1 MSQSTETIKST
12 YPLPVYNY
20 RVTILDGDTANVL
33 GFSEVSGLSVT
44 YEPVTYKHGLSFLTG
59 AQIVPGMRQPIRVTL
74 KQGVAKNAEFLQK
87 WFNKSY
93 LEPWAMAVKRDIV
106 IDLCDEK
113 GLPVIRWKVKQ
124 ALPTKMDAPTFTAS
138 SNEVAIISMELIAA
152 DLEADYHPS

>member
-1 MSQSTETIKST
+1 MAQSTETIKSA

-20 RVTILDGDTANVL
+20 RVTILNDGAANVL
-33 GFSEVSGLSVT
+33 GFSEVSGLSVE
-44 YEPVTYKHGLSFLTG
+44 YEPVTYKHGWSFMTG
-59 AQIVPGMRQPIRVTL
+59 VQIVPGMRKPIHLTL
-74 KQGVAKNAEFLQK
+74 KRGLTRNGDFLQT
-87 WFNKSY
+87 WLNSCY
-93 LEPWAMAVKRDIV
+93 LQPWSVTGRRDIV

-124 ALPTKMDAPTFTAS
+124 ALPTKLEAPTFTAS

>member
-1 MSQSTETIKST
+1 MALSKEDVKST

-20 RVTILDGDTANVL
+20 RVTILDNSVANVL
-33 GFSEVSGLSVT
+33 GFSEVSGLSVA

-59 AQIVPGMRQPIRVTL
+59 VQIMPGMRQPIKLTL
-74 KQGVAKNAEFLQK
+74 KKGLTLNGGFLQN
-87 WFNKSY
+87 WLNSCY
-93 LEPWAMAVKRDIV
+93 AQPWLITSRRDII

-124 ALPTKMDAPTFTAS
+124 ALPTKLDAPAFTAN
-138 SNEVAIISMELIAA
+138 SNEVAIIGMELIAA

>member
-1 MSQSTETIKST
+1 MAQSTESIKSA

-20 RVTILDGDTANVL
+20 QVTILDDGVANVL

-59 AQIVPGMRQPIRVTL
+59 VQIVPGMRQPIRVTL
-74 KQGVAKNAEFLQK
+74 KQGLSKNAEFLQN

-93 LEPWAMAVKRDIV
+93 LEPGSMTIKRDIV

-124 ALPTKMDAPTFTAS
+124 ALPTKLDAPTFTAS
-138 SNEVAIISMELIAA
+138 SNEVAIASMELIAA